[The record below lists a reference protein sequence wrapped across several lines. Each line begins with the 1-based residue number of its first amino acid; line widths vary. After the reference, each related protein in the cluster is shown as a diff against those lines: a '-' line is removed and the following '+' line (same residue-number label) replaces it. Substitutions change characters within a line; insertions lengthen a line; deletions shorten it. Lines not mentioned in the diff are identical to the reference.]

1 MKRELSHDRRVLFM
15 TLAAGFPAVLVAML
29 LLWFGDF
36 TPKVQWTLTIVV
48 LAFWLGFAFAVRERV
63 MRPLQ
68 TLGNLLAALSEG
80 DFSVRGRAPR
90 GDEALDRK
98 SVV

>member
-36 TPKVQWTLTIVV
+36 TPKV
-48 LAFWLGFAFAVRERV
+48 
-63 MRPLQ
+63 
-68 TLGNLLAALSEG
+68 
-80 DFSVRGRAPR
+80 
-90 GDEALDRK
+90 
-98 SVV
+98 